1 MAQGGREVGR
11 EGWLKFDGSRL
22 MPQLVRSVFLSVTIG
37 KSRDS
42 KAQEVQ

>member
-11 EGWLKFDGSRL
+11 EGWLKFGSRL
-22 MPQLVRSVFLSVTIG
+22 MPQLCLSVCLSVTIG
-37 KSRDS
+37 KSGDS